1 MSQSSSELARNVLT
15 ELSQDRV
22 WFVRLRAIVSLGK
35 QSDARVIPLLVRGLS
50 DANRLVRFRAAEA
63 LVGLRTEMLPIFE
76 QVVALQDRYGLHAY
90 VTALENA
97 GSKEKLEFEL
107 QADTRMSQLQKDDLS
122 GVLETGTLRT
132 AEMAT
137 METVPK
143 SGAGLL

>member
-1 MSQSSSELARNVLT
+1 
-15 ELSQDRV
+15 
-22 WFVRLRAIVSLGK
+22 
-35 QSDARVIPLLVRGLS
+35 
-50 DANRLVRFRAAEA
+50 
-63 LVGLRTEMLPIFE
+63 MLPIFE

-97 GSKEKLEFEL
+97 GLKEKLEFEL

-122 GVLETGTLRT
+122 GVLETGALRT
-132 AEMAT
+132 VEMAA

>member
-1 MSQSSSELARNVLT
+1 
-15 ELSQDRV
+15 
-22 WFVRLRAIVSLGK
+22 
-35 QSDARVIPLLVRGLS
+35 
-50 DANRLVRFRAAEA
+50 
-63 LVGLRTEMLPIFE
+63 MLPIFE

-97 GSKEKLEFEL
+97 GLKEKLEFEL

-132 AEMAT
+132 AEMET